1 MASCDWPYE
10 RSEIQM
16 MARCR
21 ECGASWNISIY
32 AKIPKEG
39 YICPWCRSKKK
50 TDNKNEK
57 AKGEKK

>member
-1 MASCDWPYE
+1 
-10 RSEIQM
+10 M

-39 YICPWCRSKKK
+39 YICPWCQSKKK